1 LAWTDPSIA
10 AGRELE
16 QQTFRVTHPF
26 HPLFGR
32 EFVLVV
38 HKNNWAEDRV
48 FFFADDGQ
56 MTSLPARWTDVGP
69 PDPFVVLAAG
79 RSAFRFADLVALAD
93 LLDGLRGSGH
103 RRGVKKITPKRKV
116 HYAAQVGHG
125 N

>member
-1 LAWTDPSIA
+1 
-10 AGRELE
+10 
-16 QQTFRVTHPF
+16 VTHPF

-32 EFVLVV
+32 ELALVV

-56 MTSLPARWTDVGP
+56 MASLPACWTDVAP

-93 LLDGLRGSGH
+93 LLDGLRSPG
-103 RRGVKKITPKRKV
+103 RRRSVKRITPKRKV
-116 HYAAQVGHG
+116 NYAE
-125 N
+125 